1 MVKAETN
8 IAHTARTSKGARR
21 KNRRRTHPEG
31 REGVSRFVPYF
42 TRGSL
47 RVTSGGSRGI
57 VRRQTNCVKLL
68 GAGAARTFAHRPE
81 RCHQDQV
88 DPGSIHKQEA
98 LESAFF
104 LETAGRVGRNC
115 PRIVAEYDKADAL
128 VERYRQRLFAEA
140 LAAMPFV
147 ADPDAEVRRAMYCVD
162 VMDVDIAD
170 DLRIDA
176 LAYREQ
182 TRDASL
188 PVSHEAMTSL
198 RFTGRKAPSSR
209 AAAISFAQQY
219 IAP

>member
-1 MVKAETN
+1 MF
-8 IAHTARTSKGARR
+8 R
-21 KNRRRTHPEG
+21 
-31 REGVSRFVPYF
+31 VSRRIS

-47 RVTSGGSRGI
+47 RVSSGGSRGI

-98 LESAFF
+98 LESAFL
-104 LETAGRVGRNC
+104 LETAGRVGRNR

-128 VERYRQRLFAEA
+128 EIEMVPTIVERHRQCLFAEA
-140 LAAMPFV
+140 LAAVPFV
-147 ADPDAEVRRAMYCVD
+147 ADPHAEVRRAVNCVD

-176 LAYREQ
+176 LAYREHDPRRVAAGL
-182 TRDASL
+182 T
-188 PVSHEAMTSL
+188 EAMTSL
-198 RFTGRKAPSSR
+198 RFAGRKAPSSL
-209 AAAISFAQQY
+209 AAAMSFAQQY